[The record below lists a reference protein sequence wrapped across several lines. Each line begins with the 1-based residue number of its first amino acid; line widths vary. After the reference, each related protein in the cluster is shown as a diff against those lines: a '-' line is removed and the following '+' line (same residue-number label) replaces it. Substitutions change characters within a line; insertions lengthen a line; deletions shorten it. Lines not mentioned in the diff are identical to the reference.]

1 MNPRLLNLAG
11 FCACAGLLGFAYY
24 AQYQLHLEPCPLC
37 ILQRVGVFL
46 IGVGFL
52 LATLHGA
59 RSGSVAARIYAA
71 LIALAALVTAA
82 LAGWQLYIQSLPPGS
97 IPDCGAPLEVMLRF
111 MSPGEVLRKV
121 LHGSGECARVDWRLL
136 GLAMPAWVLMAAA
149 VLGSFGVRVNSRRDT
164 QAVRFR

>member
-24 AQYQLHLEPCPLC
+24 AQYQLHLVPCPLC

-46 IGVGFL
+46 MGVVFL
-52 LATLHGA
+52 IATLHGA
-59 RSGSVAARIYAA
+59 RSGSVAGRIYAA
-71 LIALAALVTAA
+71 AIALAALATVGV
-82 LAGWQLYIQSLPPGS
+82 AGWQLYIQSLPPGS
-97 IPDCGAPLEVMLRF
+97 IPDCGAPLQVMLKF

-121 LHGSGECARVDWRLL
+121 LAGSGECAKVDWRLL

-149 VLGSFGVRVNSRRDT
+149 VLGSFGVRVNSRRNT

>member
-24 AQYQLHLEPCPLC
+24 AQYQLHLVPCPLC

-46 IGVGFL
+46 IGVVFL
-52 LATLHGA
+52 IATVHGA
-59 RSGSVAARIYAA
+59 RSASVAGRIYAA
-71 LIALAALVTAA
+71 AIALAALATVGV
-82 LAGWQLYIQSLPPGS
+82 AGWQLYIQSLPPGS
-97 IPDCGAPLEVMLRF
+97 IPDCGAPLEVMLKF

-121 LHGSGECARVDWRLL
+121 LAGSGECAKVDWRLL

-149 VLGSFGVRVNSRRDT
+149 VLGSFGVRVNSRRNA